1 MLYKYNRDLY
11 YQNQQNN
18 INLNNSKLSNNILN
32 SSGTNDTI
40 KILNL
45 LKTDEGNDNK
55 NKLESIREYNY
66 EDILAICIKVFMYY
80 AKPKNG
86 QFYLSYNNVIKILKN
101 CDIINEKN
109 FKNKDIDILIQKI
122 NKGIGQFTSE
132 NFLDLLTKICMCLNT
147 NYNDNKKE
155 IFTNFVRFYLEP
167 FCCEMDKKSEFENSQ
182 SILNDT
188 IFENKK
194 TINVNEDENRIK
206 LNVSLN
212 FKKFIENYSLD
223 QNSYLI
229 LSSILKG
236 LKQIYKHYFIYENNN
251 HIDLKKIEKNSFNN
265 FITFCREFEIFP
277 YLINKNLIEFYWSI
291 INSNS
296 LEKLINNSKI
306 SLDKFNHKSYNI
318 GIIYSFPKF
327 VLLFSHIASY
337 YFYSTK
343 ISKAERLLYLI
354 EKIYHSKGY
363 NNLNKNLSTTY
374 NKKYSIVPPKEVIEL
389 INKTL
394 IEDEK
399 TVEKLKYKTIQSD
412 FTKNK
417 GNLQSYFGLNDENFK
432 KLDKY
437 LDKLKDI
444 FNIYSQIGDKFQF
457 RKLTFS
463 NFQKLLYDGGLLDI
477 KSSKQNNLILST
489 QRSFIYQNSINKSEN
504 IEKHKSNKSVSL
516 PNINSSNLNI
526 SKNSDLNRPLN
537 QTKKKEKLNLAE
549 VNIICSILSGY
560 INYLEHNTNFN
571 KSYINFNKNLTMNT
585 SSYRNNTVYKFDFFL
600 FIKSLPLISLR
611 LFPNENNDINESMK
625 IFLND
630 KIKYFI
636 NNLSEKLKSCSLIP
650 EILKLINSF
659 SNNLKI
665 KELIKDISPLIHN
678 HFLNY
683 ANSKNRLIDF
693 DNFLLFFKDFDIY
706 PHWISLTRIKE
717 IFYAGCSKKK
727 EDKEEENFDYKI
739 FIQCFIVIAVN
750 MNSGDDF
757 DWIDKVLF
765 MIDKMFIEGCKKSLL
780 KSGKTFT
787 SKYDFNYHERLLME
801 KYPSYYKRKYT
812 NCDYRYGNKH
822 YFNQKIK
829 STDNSIIEEKYNIKF
844 NDIFMK

>member
-45 LKTDEGNDNK
+45 LKTDEGNENK

-86 QFYLSYNNVIKILKN
+86 QFYLSYNNMVKILKN
-101 CDIINEKN
+101 CNIIDEKN
-109 FKNKDIDILIQKI
+109 FKSKDIDFLIQKI
-122 NKGIGQFTSE
+122 NKGMGQFTSE

-155 IFTNFVRFYLEP
+155 IFTNFIRLYLEP
-167 FCCEMDKKSEFENSQ
+167 FCCEMDKISEFENSQ

-194 TINVNEDENRIK
+194 TININEDENRIK

-229 LSSILKG
+229 LSSILQG

-251 HIDLKKIEKNSFNN
+251 HIDLKKIEQNSFNN

-306 SLDKFNHKSYNI
+306 SLDKFKNKSYNI
-318 GIIYSFPKF
+318 GIIYTFPKF

-363 NNLNKNLSTTY
+363 NILNKKLSTTY

-399 TVEKLKYKTIQSD
+399 TVEKLKYKKIESD

-417 GNLQSYFGLNDENFK
+417 GNLQSFIGLNDENFK
-432 KLDKY
+432 ELEKY

-444 FNIYSQIGDKFQF
+444 FNIYTQIGDKFQF
-457 RKLTFS
+457 RKLNFS

-489 QRSFIYQNSINKSEN
+489 QRSFIYQNSINKSDIIVKN
-504 IEKHKSNKSVSL
+504 KSNKSVSL

-526 SKNSDLNRPLN
+526 SKNSDLNHPIN

-560 INYLEHNTNFN
+560 INYLEHNTNKN

-585 SSYRNNTVYKFDFFL
+585 SSYRNNTVYGFDFFL

-611 LFPNENNDINESMK
+611 LFPNENNDINKSMK

-636 NNLSEKLKSCSLIP
+636 KNLSEKLKSRSLIP
-650 EILKLINSF
+650 EILKLINNF

-717 IFYAGCSKKK
+717 IFYAGYSKKK
-727 EDKEEENFDYKI
+727 
-739 FIQCFIVIAVN
+739 
-750 MNSGDDF
+750 
-757 DWIDKVLF
+757 
-765 MIDKMFIEGCKKSLL
+765 
-780 KSGKTFT
+780 
-787 SKYDFNYHERLLME
+787 R
-801 KYPSYYKRKYT
+801 R
-812 NCDYRYGNKH
+812 
-822 YFNQKIK
+822 
-829 STDNSIIEEKYNIKF
+829 
-844 NDIFMK
+844 